1 MTLDFNETA
10 IVNHTLD
17 VNNKDEFLK
26 KLVSLKENTKE
37 QELIDSLE
45 SLFNKVSILNNEEF
59 NKLYS
64 DRNSNKIFSFPA
76 DYV

>member
-76 DYV
+76 YYL

>member
-45 SLFNKVSILNNEEF
+45 SLFNKVSILNNEDF
-59 NKLYS
+59 NKLLIRFIYIMI
-64 DRNSNKIFSFPA
+64 R
-76 DYV
+76 

>member
-45 SLFNKVSILNNEEF
+45 SLFNKVSILNNEDF

-76 DYV
+76 YYL

>member
-17 VNNKDEFLK
+17 INNKDEFLK

-45 SLFNKVSILNNEEF
+45 SLFNKVSILNNEDF

-76 DYV
+76 YYL

>member
-45 SLFNKVSILNNEEF
+45 SLFNKVSILNNEDF

-64 DRNSNKIFSFPA
+64 DINSNKIFSFPA
-76 DYV
+76 YYL

>member
-17 VNNKDEFLK
+17 INNKDEYLK

-45 SLFNKVSILNNEEF
+45 SLFNKVSILNNEDF
-59 NKLYS
+59 KKLYS

-76 DYV
+76 YYL